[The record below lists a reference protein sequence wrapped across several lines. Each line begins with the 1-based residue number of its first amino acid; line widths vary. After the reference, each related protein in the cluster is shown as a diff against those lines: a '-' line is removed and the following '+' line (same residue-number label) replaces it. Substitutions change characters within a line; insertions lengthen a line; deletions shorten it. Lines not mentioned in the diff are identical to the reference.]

1 MPLVTSDYVLDETYT
16 RLRCD
21 AGLQIASAAK
31 EVIDEAQRLNLLHV
45 EWVNERIAEE
55 SWKLFIKY
63 QDQKISFTDCTS
75 WSICKRLG
83 IKRPSLSISILA
95 DGDGNLL
102 YSLIKMAKAREFTR
116 GLFGFKWEFQV
127 RADFFREE
135 YV

>member
-1 MPLVTSDYVLDETYT
+1 MRAVFVDTSGWLALIIQNDRCHKTAKAYYQKLSLQQMPLVTSDYVLDETYT

-83 IKRPSLSISILA
+83 IKEAIAFDKHFS
-95 DGDGNLL
+95 
-102 YSLIKMAKAREFTR
+102 
-116 GLFGFKWEFQV
+116 
-127 RADFFREE
+127 
-135 YV
+135 